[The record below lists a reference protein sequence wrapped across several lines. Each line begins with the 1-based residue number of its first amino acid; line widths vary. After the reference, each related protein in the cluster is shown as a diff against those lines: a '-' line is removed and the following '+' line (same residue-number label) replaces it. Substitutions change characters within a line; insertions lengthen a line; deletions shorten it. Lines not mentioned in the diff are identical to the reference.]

1 MVHKILHI
9 VHSIVLKEDHGYF
22 VETIGGRLYYYG
34 VGIPLFVLEKRTL
47 NNRIIDTQMLIV
59 ERFEY

>member
-9 VHSIVLKEDHGYF
+9 VHSIVLKEDHGYS

-47 NNRIIDTQMLIV
+47 NNRIIDT
-59 ERFEY
+59 